1 MGIALILLK
10 GLLQMDSRTP
20 LTVTKQRV
28 LYAEAA
34 KKPQQK
40 LSFFEDFMMGG
51 ASASVSKT
59 ISAPIERVKMMVQNQ
74 GEMLKQGLIDTPY
87 KGVIDC
93 FARTYQTEGLARSG
107 SPTAPTCC
115 VTFPRRRSTLPL
127 RITLRLCLPPR
138 RRRATP
144 FGSP

>member
-87 KGVIDC
+87 AGVVDC
-93 FARTYQTEGLARSG
+93 FKRLDVLCVLARLRPYQAGQRHQEHQGRWRAPVQG
-107 SPTAPTCC
+107 SH
-115 VTFPRRRSTLPL
+115 
-127 RITLRLCLPPR
+127 
-138 RRRATP
+138 
-144 FGSP
+144 

>member
-51 ASASVSKT
+51 TSAAVSKT
-59 ISAPIERVKMMVQNQ
+59 VSAPIERVKMMVQNQ

-87 KGVIDC
+87 KGVLDC
-93 FARTYQTEGLARSG
+93 FARTYQQEGFWSFWKSNGTNVIRYF
-107 SPTAPTCC
+107 PTQALN
-115 VTFPRRRSTLPL
+115 FAFKDYFKALFN
-127 RITLRLCLPPR
+127 
-138 RRRATP
+138 ANKEKD
-144 FGSP
+144 GYW